1 MTMDEKRKKLLCD
14 ILAEADKM
22 RIEKTWLVSE
32 DELEE
37 HSGIRDSYEFGF
49 LCGYLLCKEQ
59 MMKDAFKAGS
69 EWKENLELTWEDM
82 FNIFRLVNE
91 VLDDYAEGKTKKEI
105 GEEVLKRF
113 KKDT

>member
-1 MTMDEKRKKLLCD
+1 MDEKRKKLLCD

-49 LCGYLLCKEQ
+49 LCGYLLCKEK
-59 MMKDAFKAGS
+59 MMKDAVVAA
-69 EWKENLELTWEDM
+69 
-82 FNIFRLVNE
+82 VNTYE
-91 VLDDYAEGKTKKEI
+91 EI
-105 GEEVLKRF
+105 GGEGYVEFVANIPVGQYRKEMLVKLIIIKEE
-113 KKDT
+113 

>member
-1 MTMDEKRKKLLCD
+1 MDEKRKKLLCD

-49 LCGYLLCKEQ
+49 LCGYLHCREQ
-59 MMKDAFKAGS
+59 MVKNAVEAEVQWHDGFLLMYDEHEVEDLLLPDIKVGDKVRLAVI
-69 EWKENLELTWEDM
+69 KED
-82 FNIFRLVNE
+82 
-91 VLDDYAEGKTKKEI
+91 
-105 GEEVLKRF
+105 
-113 KKDT
+113 

>member
-22 RIEKTWLVSE
+22 RIEKTWPVSE

-59 MMKDAFKAGS
+59 MMKDAVEREVFISFGGNTVVKADGFS
-69 EWKENLELTWEDM
+69 RGDIVKVVIIKED
-82 FNIFRLVNE
+82 
-91 VLDDYAEGKTKKEI
+91 
-105 GEEVLKRF
+105 
-113 KKDT
+113 